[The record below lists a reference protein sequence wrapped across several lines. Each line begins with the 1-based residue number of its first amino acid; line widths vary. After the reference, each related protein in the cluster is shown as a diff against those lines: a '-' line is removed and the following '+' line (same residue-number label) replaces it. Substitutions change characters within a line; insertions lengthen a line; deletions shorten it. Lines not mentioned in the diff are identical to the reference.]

1 MTGQHVRSSTDL
13 LGQCSILTGHCPLTG
28 RYFKPCHANLDKDL
42 YDKISLS
49 KVAFLQAFEFATKH
63 FRINVA

>member
-1 MTGQHVRSSTDL
+1 MRLSNPV
-13 LGQCSILTGHCPLTG
+13 TG
-28 RYFKPCHANLDKDL
+28 RGFHANLDKDL

-63 FRINVA
+63 FRVNVA